1 MASKW
6 WFLVCFWSTSHL
18 FANCGRTHERR
29 LLSSLSLTVCGSVW
43 SEHGNAPTS
52 PRQLCDDRL
61 LARTGNFFF
70 SEYVTVLWLKAW
82 PTITNEPLK
91 GTSRWKCFGSVP
103 SSYPSKES
111 LRLRPGMKT
120 VIAANCSAPT
130 SLCAVSYIN
139 KEPQSS
145 DQPIDCFHL
154 HLPTAC
160 RTKSFNFFFFPSTF
174 SHFITS
180 NPAAVWAHIRKCVKS
195 RLCHLASTHRGD
207 TGVSEWRRVNNAHQ
221 KTDVTAS
228 QRAAN

>member
-43 SEHGNAPTS
+43 SEHGNAPSS

-82 PTITNEPLK
+82 PTITNEPL
-91 GTSRWKCFGSVP
+91 TRWKCFGSVP

-221 KTDVTAS
+221 KTDVTAA